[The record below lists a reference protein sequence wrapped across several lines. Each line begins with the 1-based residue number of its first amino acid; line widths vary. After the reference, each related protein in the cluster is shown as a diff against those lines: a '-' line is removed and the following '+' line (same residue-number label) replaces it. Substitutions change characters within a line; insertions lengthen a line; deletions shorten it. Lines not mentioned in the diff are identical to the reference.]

1 MKSWKVEA
9 AIIAVGL
16 LLLGIMVKGGIN
28 NFVNK
33 DRVVSV
39 KGLAE
44 MEVPADKV
52 VWPLVYKDIGNDP
65 ALLYANMEKKNA
77 AVVSFLENNGIEKEE
92 ISIAPPEVIDMQAER
107 YVDRNVAYRYNATSV
122 ITVTSKNVD
131 RVRKLMSGQAEL
143 LKQGI
148 AITGGDYK
156 YNVSYEFTGLN
167 EVKPRMIE
175 EATKNARA
183 AAEKFAKDS
192 DSELGKIRNA
202 SQGQFSISDRDAYTP
217 LYKKRTCSDYCEL
230 LFEEITNSSASFQ
243 AGNFSLNSCREERLR
258 EAVAIASSL
267 SGTVAST
274 SPFGE

>member
-183 AAEKFAKDS
+183 AAEKLAKDS

-202 SQGQFSISDRDAYTP
+202 SQGQFPISDR
-217 LYKKRTCSDYCEL
+217 
-230 LFEEITNSSASFQ
+230 FSFQ
-243 AGNFSLNSCREERLR
+243 HLCQAQAG
-258 EAVAIASSL
+258 ASIRDRRFFYHSIPTVWFL
-267 SGTVAST
+267 SQPMQV
-274 SPFGE
+274 

>member
-9 AIIAVGL
+9 SIIAVGL

-77 AVVSFLENNGIEKEE
+77 AIVSFLENNGIEKEE

-217 LYKKRTCSDYCEL
+217 YIKSVRVVTTVNYYLKK
-230 LFEEITNSSASFQ
+230 
-243 AGNFSLNSCREERLR
+243 
-258 EAVAIASSL
+258 
-267 SGTVAST
+267 
-274 SPFGE
+274 

>member
-1 MKSWKVEA
+1 MYEKLESRSSHHSRGA
-9 AIIAVGL
+9 AFVGNH
-16 LLLGIMVKGGIN
+16 GKRRCIN

-143 LKQGI
+143 LKQVLPSREGI
-148 AITGGDYK
+148 IN
-156 YNVSYEFTGLN
+156 YNVSYEFTWSQRS
-167 EVKPRMIE
+167 EAHKIE
-175 EATKNARA
+175 E
-183 AAEKFAKDS
+183 
-192 DSELGKIRNA
+192 GH
-202 SQGQFSISDRDAYTP
+202 
-217 LYKKRTCSDYCEL
+217 
-230 LFEEITNSSASFQ
+230 
-243 AGNFSLNSCREERLR
+243 
-258 EAVAIASSL
+258 
-267 SGTVAST
+267 
-274 SPFGE
+274 

>member
-202 SQGQFSISDRDAYTP
+202 SQGQFSISDRDAY